1 MATIAPTPP
10 FAANEAA
17 PLEVVDDEAEA
28 AAVPEPV
35 EPADEDTEL
44 VAPLDAVGTET
55 ATTLPEPLDSVPL
68 ASVPVAAIG
77 SEAADEGV
85 VDTGDVASAEL
96 VALDARVNGIEL
108 GVALPV
114 AERPAAE
121 HSAVCSPIAAVRSA
135 GVQLVDRH
143 KPASAWN

>member
-55 ATTLPEPLDSVPL
+55 ATTLPEPLDSVP
-68 ASVPVAAIG
+68 VAAVG